1 MMDGQVNKSIFD
13 MKFNNILRENIK
25 KTLGKQLIF
34 EQKVNLVLIRV
45 WKIITEK
52 KRSDITKEI
61 WWNFSSGNIL
71 KRRK

>member
-1 MMDGQVNKSIFD
+1 MMDGQVNRSIFD
-13 MKFNNILRENIK
+13 LKFNNILRENIK

-52 KRSDITKEI
+52 KDRI
-61 WWNFSSGNIL
+61 
-71 KRRK
+71 

>member
-45 WKIITEK
+45 WKIITQK